1 MKRLILI
8 ATLLTLP
15 LRAQEPTAPSQEA
28 APTTEAPASTS
39 DTPSPDTPDETG
51 TGVATVATQA
61 RSVNWRNWAFAGAA
75 LVLAAAGITIVTL
88 DQGQKSP

>member
-15 LRAQEPTAPSQEA
+15 LRAQEAETPAPEV
-28 APTTEAPASTS
+28 APTTETIP
-39 DTPSPDTPDETG
+39 PSPDTPDETG

-61 RSVNWRNWAFAGAA
+61 RSTNWRNWAFAGAA
-75 LVLAAAGITIVTL
+75 LVLTAAGITIVTL